1 MPDQREDT
9 RRTPLSGST
18 NAAAF
23 TTGAGADAG
32 RGRQAAAPWYIP
44 WNGWKDIFLRTY
56 QQANEDRLLAVAAGV
71 VFYGLAVRSRWPP
84 VIGSPVFALARA
96 VLELLTYA
104 EVNAMINRVIRE
116 ACKALLVKRRFH

>member
-71 VFYGLAVRSRWPP
+71 VFYGLL
-84 VIGSPVFALARA
+84 ALFPAITA
-96 VLELLTYA
+96 LVSSY
-104 EVNAMINRVIRE
+104 
-116 ACKALLVKRRFH
+116 ALLADPKTVNDHI

>member
-56 QQANEDRLLAVAAGV
+56 QQ
-71 VFYGLAVRSRWPP
+71 
-84 VIGSPVFALARA
+84 
-96 VLELLTYA
+96 
-104 EVNAMINRVIRE
+104 VNAMINRVIRE
-116 ACKALLVKRRFH
+116 ACKTLLVKRRFH